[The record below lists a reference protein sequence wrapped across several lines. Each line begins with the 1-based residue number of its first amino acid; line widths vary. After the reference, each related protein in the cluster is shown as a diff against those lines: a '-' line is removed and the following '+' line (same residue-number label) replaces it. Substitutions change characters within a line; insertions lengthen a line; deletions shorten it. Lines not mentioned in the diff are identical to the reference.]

1 MGLYM
6 GDIIYKEVI
15 FMELLEYIRKNYKTP
30 NVAVLRT
37 LGASEE
43 LIKYLINT
51 PNNTNMKVVESF
63 ISEGG
68 DEGNGVKSVSI
79 SPAITTTP
87 ALDSL
92 FPIYYEDLTD
102 EQKRDDVRF
111 TGEPATALVDGATY
125 TITATPTDSMF
136 VTNGHGVGSASAGA
150 PITFTE
156 TVEEGELYFLVTA
169 VDSTSA
175 EQPEKIVTVRVDIYK
190 K

>member
-1 MGLYM
+1 M

-92 FPIYYEDLTD
+92 FPMYWDDLTE
-102 EQKRDDVRF
+102 EQKQ
-111 TGEPATALVDGATY
+111 DGVILNLT
-125 TITATPTDSMF
+125 S
-136 VTNGHGVGSASAGA
+136 A
-150 PITFTE
+150 PITD
-156 TVEEGELYFLVTA
+156 GEY
-169 VDSTSA
+169 S
-175 EQPEKIVTVRVDIYK
+175 VTVTPTGNWYAHGVDTVGENAGDPITITENAVGNMLQITFAASNTPEPGDDDMLVDVTVK
-190 K
+190 INM